1 MSFYPRHLIHG
12 PLMRLDN
19 YSCLSP
25 YPNTNPKIKYFK
37 PLLYTLNNTPIPDQK
52 KNNTPLY
59 IVLSLVF
66 SSVTS
71 PYTMV
76 HDFNLLK
83 HTIFNHR
90 LVIKSFDSNHFD

>member
-52 KNNTPLY
+52 KKQY
-59 IVLSLVF
+59 
-66 SSVTS
+66 SSIYS
-71 PYTMV
+71 
-76 HDFNLLK
+76 
-83 HTIFNHR
+83 
-90 LVIKSFDSNHFD
+90 IKSCILICNFSIYHGS